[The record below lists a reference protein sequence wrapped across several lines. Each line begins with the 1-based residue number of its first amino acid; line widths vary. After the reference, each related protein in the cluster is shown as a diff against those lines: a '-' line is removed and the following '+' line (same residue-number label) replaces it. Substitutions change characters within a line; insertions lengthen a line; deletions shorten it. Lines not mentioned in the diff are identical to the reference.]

1 MIDAEHLARLPARD
15 DEGLLH
21 AFIECPKGNTH
32 KIDLDKKL
40 GIFRWAIELP
50 EGLTFPANFGFIPAT
65 MAKDGDAL
73 DVLVLTGGPL
83 PSGTL
88 VGVRPVAILRMEQEE
103 DGEMV
108 RNDRLVG
115 VPPLS
120 QTFGEIERLDQMRPT
135 MMWELGVFFEVYN
148 RLIDRKI
155 NILDPGDEEEAAAL
169 ADKAIAAKQDMN
181 G

>member
-1 MIDAEHLARLPARD
+1 MIDADHLARLPARD
-15 DEGLLH
+15 EKGLLH

-32 KIDLDKKL
+32 KIDLDKNL

-50 EGLTFPANFGFIPAT
+50 EGLAFPANFGFIPAT
-65 MAKDGDAL
+65 MAEDGDAL
-73 DVLVLTGGPL
+73 DVMVLTGGAL

-88 VGVRPVAILRMEQEE
+88 VSVRPVAILRMEQEE
-103 DGEMV
+103 DGKMV

-120 QTFGEIERLDQMRPT
+120 QTFGAIERLDQLRET
-135 MMWELGVFFEVYN
+135 MMWELGVFFRTYN
-148 RLIDRKI
+148 ELIDRKI
-155 NILDPGDEEEAAAL
+155 NILEPGDEKEAEEL
-169 ADKAIAAKQDMN
+169 AEQAISAKGSKN